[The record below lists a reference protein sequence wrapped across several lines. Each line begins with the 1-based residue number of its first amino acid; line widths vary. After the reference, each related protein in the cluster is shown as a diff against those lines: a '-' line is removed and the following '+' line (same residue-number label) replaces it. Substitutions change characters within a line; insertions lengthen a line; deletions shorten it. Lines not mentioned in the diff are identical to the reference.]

1 MRRKFV
7 TRSCNYKQLEFDFEF
22 PCELDMAQDEID
34 YIIEQFDTTSNN
46 YDDFIN
52 DEEVQANY
60 WK

>member
-1 MRRKFV
+1 M
-7 TRSCNYKQLEFDFEF
+7 NYTYNSNSFIQLEFDFEF
-22 PCELDMAQDEID
+22 PCELDMTQDEIN